1 MGKSTINE
9 MWSGERSAE
18 LVSTRETRNPK
29 PTLKT
34 WLPHRT
40 DRNPKDETRN
50 PKPTAKLGFEL
61 RNPKP
66 EPRNPK
72 PTLKTWL
79 PEDRPKPETRNPK
92 PTTKIGFKWRNPKP
106 KTRNRLSNPENPNDA
121 IYWGKPVMTEKTC
134 HLTIW
139 RFDALIGHFSAQ
151 CSMRPFFH
159 FVDPDSNVG
168 E

>member
-9 MWSGERSAE
+9 TWSGERSAE

-40 DRNPKDETRN
+40 DRNPKHETRN

-72 PTLKTWL
+72 PTLIRL
-79 PEDRPKPETRNPK
+79 GFPRIGRNPKPETRNRLLK
-92 PTTKIGFKWRNPKP
+92 LVSNDETRNPKP
-106 KTRNRLSNPENPNDA
+106 ETDYQTLRIPMTQFTGENLS
-121 IYWGKPVMTEKTC
+121 WQKKPV
-134 HLTIW
+134 IW
-139 RFDALIGHFSAQ
+139 RFDVLTLWSAIFPLNVQWGHSFILLILTA
-151 CSMRPFFH
+151 M
-159 FVDPDSNVG
+159 
-168 E
+168 